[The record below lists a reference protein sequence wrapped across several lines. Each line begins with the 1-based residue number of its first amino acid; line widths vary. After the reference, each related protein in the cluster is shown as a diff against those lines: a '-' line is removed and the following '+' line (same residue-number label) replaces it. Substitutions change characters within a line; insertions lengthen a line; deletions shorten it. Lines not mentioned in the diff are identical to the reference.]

1 MKKKFEIRI
10 KNKYYILQKNI
21 HNDMGLETDTSKN
34 LISIRL
40 QTTKK
45 IILLVNF
52 DVDILKVCGFSYFS
66 VPRYYFFGLL

>member
-45 IILLVNF
+45 IILLVQVYINALSMYIIF
-52 DVDILKVCGFSYFS
+52 M
-66 VPRYYFFGLL
+66 